1 MGKHLTPIILIIL
14 AIGIFFTVTKT
25 KLDDLK
31 VIRAVNA
38 QYQSAIK
45 NAKQLIK
52 VRDDVLETYNKI
64 TDDDRER
71 LDKMLPNNVDNVRLI
86 IDIDDIAS
94 RHGFTLRNVK
104 TSAATD
110 GTKSTAQSSAPAQVQ
125 SGSINQ
131 YNTVTLSFNVTST
144 YEKFIDFLRDLE
156 QSLRIIDISK
166 ISLSASDNGVYDYGV
181 EIKTYWL
188 KQ

>member
-1 MGKHLTPIILIIL
+1 MGKHITPIILIIL

-25 KLDDLK
+25 KLDGLK
-31 VIRAVNA
+31 SIRSVNA

-45 NAKQLIK
+45 NARQLVE
-52 VRDDVLETYNKI
+52 VRDKVLEAYNKI
-64 TDDDRER
+64 TDDDRDR
-71 LDKMLPNNVDNVRLI
+71 LAKMLPNNVDNVRLI

-110 GTKSTAQSSAPAQVQ
+110 TTKPGAQGSAPVQVPA
-125 SGSINQ
+125 GSVNQ